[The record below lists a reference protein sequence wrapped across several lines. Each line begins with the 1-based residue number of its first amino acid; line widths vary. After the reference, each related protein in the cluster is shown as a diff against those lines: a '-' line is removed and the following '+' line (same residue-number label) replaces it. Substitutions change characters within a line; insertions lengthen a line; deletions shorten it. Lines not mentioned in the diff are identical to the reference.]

1 LIIYVGGWGSTKIT
15 IENHAA
21 GAKISSGRLL
31 TIPSGSEGDYKGS
44 ELPTSKLLKPTLSL
58 HHKYLNESTYYD
70 KSSIAHEPCGEDPTV
85 ELC

>member
-1 LIIYVGGWGSTKIT
+1 MAS
-15 IENHAA
+15 ER
-21 GAKISSGRLL
+21 SL

-44 ELPTSKLLKPTLSL
+44 ELPTSKLLKSTLPL

-70 KSSIAHEPCGEDPTV
+70 KSSIAHEPCDEDPTV